1 MEVYHASS
9 VIVDSPDV
17 VHSRA
22 FLDFGK
28 GFYMTT
34 IREQA
39 EKYALRFLR
48 RNKEAW
54 LNIYE
59 LDEAYLAYRV
69 KTFTEYNEEWLDFV
83 AQCRTGRDVEN
94 YDIIMGGIANDKVF
108 RTIDLFF
115 AGDITRETA
124 LKRLVF
130 EKVNH
135 QICISNQEVID
146 RCLTYKSSIRL

>member
-9 VIVDSPDV
+9 VIVDRPDV

-94 YDIIMGGIANDKVF
+94 YDIIMGGIAK
-108 RTIDLFF
+108 
-115 AGDITRETA
+115 ETA

>member
-69 KTFTEYNEEWLDFV
+69 KTFTEYN
-83 AQCRTGRDVEN
+83 
-94 YDIIMGGIANDKVF
+94 YDIIMDGIANDKVF

-115 AGDITRETA
+115 AGDITKETA